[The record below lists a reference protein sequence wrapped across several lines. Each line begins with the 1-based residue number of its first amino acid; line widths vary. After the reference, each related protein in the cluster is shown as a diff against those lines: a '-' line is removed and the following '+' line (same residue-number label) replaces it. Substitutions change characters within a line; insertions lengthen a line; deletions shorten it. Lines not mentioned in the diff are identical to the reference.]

1 MNGSLKRIAL
11 VTGANKGIGLEIA
24 RLIAQSGAFVLIG
37 ARDAQRGKAAIE
49 DLSANG
55 LDVALIQLD
64 VTDPQSVSA
73 AAARINADYGRLD
86 ILVNNAGILDQADG
100 APSGA
105 SLAAVRRAFD
115 TNFFGALA
123 VTQAMLPLLRKSAAG
138 RIINMSS
145 SLGSLALNSD
155 PSSPCYE
162 VRLIGYNGSKAA
174 LNLLTVQLSAEL
186 QGSSITVDSVCP
198 GLTKTDMTGQSGDR
212 LPAEAAVTPA
222 KFALMAQTEDSG
234 RFVDAEGKLP
244 W

>member
-24 RLIAQSGAFVLIG
+24 RQIAQSGAFVLIG

-49 DLSANG
+49 D
-55 LDVALIQLD
+55 
-64 VTDPQSVSA
+64 
-73 AAARINADYGRLD
+73 
-86 ILVNNAGILDQADG
+86 
-100 APSGA
+100 
-105 SLAAVRRAFD
+105 
-115 TNFFGALA
+115 
-123 VTQAMLPLLRKSAAG
+123 
-138 RIINMSS
+138 
-145 SLGSLALNSD
+145 
-155 PSSPCYE
+155 
-162 VRLIGYNGSKAA
+162 
-174 LNLLTVQLSAEL
+174 LSAEL

-222 KFALMAQTEDSG
+222 KLALMAQTENSG